1 VNHQILGRFSDY
13 TEIFLITRYCS
24 VMDDNGK
31 DVTTMK
37 TDVKEIFGSNVFS
50 DAVMKDRL
58 PKAAYKK
65 NESYHRCRCRA

>member
-1 VNHQILGRFSDY
+1 
-13 TEIFLITRYCS
+13 
-24 VMDDNGK
+24 
-31 DVTTMK
+31 MK

-65 NESYHRCRCRA
+65 LRATIDAGAELDPDVADIVAHEMKE

>member
-1 VNHQILGRFSDY
+1 M
-13 TEIFLITRYCS
+13 E
-24 VMDDNGK
+24 DNGK

-37 TDVKEIFGSNVFS
+37 TDVKKIFGSNVFS

-65 NESYHRCRCRA
+65 MKATIDAGAELDPEVALSLTCRE